1 MAHKPKSFL
10 TLGNIITLV
19 IGIVAGVV
27 MPVIGLFI
35 GLQVSP
41 SLGTVLVAPYIGVAT
56 LFDTY
61 VGSMS
66 GFARLLGLALSIV
79 AYVVLAFG
87 VRHLIRLALRR

>member
-1 MAHKPKSFL
+1 MAHKLKSFL

-27 MPVIGLFI
+27 VPAIGLFI

-41 SLGTVLVAPYIGVAT
+41 ALGTVLVVPYIGVAA
-56 LFDTY
+56 LFDMY

-66 GFARLLGLALSIV
+66 GFARLLGLALSILT
-79 AYVVLAFG
+79 YVVLTFG
-87 VRHLIRLALRR
+87 VRHFIHLALRR